1 MFLYV
6 SGCSNKLMLMIK
18 LAKMSTYN
26 LPETIPQED
35 TSDTTEIV
43 VTADVHQPSA
53 IWSDEITEL
62 ETTSM
67 S

>member
-1 MFLYV
+1 MFKQTNV
-6 SGCSNKLMLMIK
+6 VDKAGQ
-18 LAKMSTYN
+18 MSTSN

-35 TSDTTEIV
+35 TSDTTEMV
-43 VTADVHQPSA
+43 VTADVHQQSA